1 MSLSLQQ
8 RILTSANDVELLTA
22 SVQSLTVDVAEA
34 VAFHK
39 DIVHD
44 DANIKALADRATA
57 NAANISTLDAT
68 TLSQAGQITTIT
80 ANVAS
85 NAQAIID
92 YNTQFQQKI
101 DDEEARALAA
111 ELVNATAISDEVTRA
126 TAAELVNSNLISDE
140 ATRALAAEL
149 VNTNAIS
156 DEVTRA
162 TASEAVNATAISDE
176 VARATA
182 EEGAL
187 SAAVTA
193 ETIRAQAAEVANSS
207 AINAEVIRAE
217 GAEAD
222 LSASISAEQTRAI
235 NAEDIISST
244 VSTEQAR
251 AEGAEATITS
261 NLAAE
266 VTRAT
271 AAELVHTN
279 DIVQLNTDLG
289 AAVTTTTAAI
299 ELEEVNRAEADEK
312 MVFTHTLEF
321 DGILSASSYPFC
333 AGNGV
338 PCEPDSAIPIP
349 FSYQLV
355 GVGFCRQ
362 STELG
367 VNIKFDVQHFNEN
380 STVQNELATF
390 TVAGS
395 VKQSLFKV
403 TPVLKQKGF
412 ITVKCDTVSGVSDYG
427 RYRVSLYFQSAER
440 FN

>member
-8 RILTSANDVELLTA
+8 RILTSANDVETLTA

-111 ELVNATAISDEVTRA
+111 ELVNATAISDEVARA
-126 TAAELVNSNLISDE
+126 TAAELVNYNLISDE
-140 ATRALAAEL
+140 VA
-149 VNTNAIS
+149 
-156 DEVTRA
+156 RA

-251 AEGAEATITS
+251 AEGAEATLTS

>member
-101 DDEEARALAA
+101 DDEEARA
-111 ELVNATAISDEVTRA
+111 
-126 TAAELVNSNLISDE
+126 
-140 ATRALAAEL
+140 
-149 VNTNAIS
+149 
-156 DEVTRA
+156 

-235 NAEDIISST
+235 NAEDVISST

-251 AEGAEATITS
+251 AEGVEATLTS